1 MSTDHQAYQAASCD
15 SWSSATGCAGPAFY
29 RAESAQARDL
39 AVLAAAVLKQEGNGL
54 RVFEV
59 LAGCGIRSKRY
70 LQQVQGTANNFARHP
85 SAVVP
90 SSNAALVSRMC
101 KTL

>member
-1 MSTDHQAYQAASCD
+1 MRLEI
-15 SWSSATGCAGPAFY
+15 SSLAGSAGAAFY

-39 AVLAAAVLKQEGNGL
+39 AVLAAAVLKQEGNRL

-70 LQQVQGTANNFARHP
+70 LQQVQGTARFSARHP
-85 SAVVP
+85 ECCPSQPLLDVKNVQAAVVP
-90 SSNAALVSRMC
+90 IEDQLQ
-101 KTL
+101 